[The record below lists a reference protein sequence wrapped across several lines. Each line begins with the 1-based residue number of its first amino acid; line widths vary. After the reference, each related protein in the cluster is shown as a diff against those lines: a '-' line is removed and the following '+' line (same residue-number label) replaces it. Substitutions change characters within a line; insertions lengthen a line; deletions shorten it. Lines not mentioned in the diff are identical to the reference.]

1 MVGPRTHLLREKK
14 LENGNAAGKE
24 QRMESEEFRWH
35 IRQTDGGDDDDEDED
50 EDGAAL
56 FKDH

>member
-1 MVGPRTHLLREKK
+1 
-14 LENGNAAGKE
+14 
-24 QRMESEEFRWH
+24 MESEEFRWH
-35 IRQTDGGDDDDEDED
+35 IRQTDGGDDDDDGDDDDEDED

>member
-1 MVGPRTHLLREKK
+1 
-14 LENGNAAGKE
+14 
-24 QRMESEEFRWH
+24 MESEEFRWH
-35 IRQTDGGDDDDEDED
+35 IRQTDGGDDDDGDDEDED

>member
-1 MVGPRTHLLREKK
+1 
-14 LENGNAAGKE
+14 
-24 QRMESEEFRWH
+24 MESEEFRWH
-35 IRQTDGGDDDDEDED
+35 IRQTDGGDDDDGDDDDEDED